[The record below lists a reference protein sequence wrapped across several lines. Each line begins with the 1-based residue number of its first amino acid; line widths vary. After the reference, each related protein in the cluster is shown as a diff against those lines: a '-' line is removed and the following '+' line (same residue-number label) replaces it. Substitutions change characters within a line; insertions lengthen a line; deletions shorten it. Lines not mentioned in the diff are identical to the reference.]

1 MKKRLNPVATYLRD
15 VMMAVMIIASGLF
28 LISFSIRIKL
38 NADFLQELGISKEVA
53 TEKISNSF
61 LRNYLDYY
69 GIKNLKNIATNNRAA
84 IVKDLGNYAKEYVK
98 SDAFK
103 KQYLAMKEEN
113 KPTEQQKLLTPEEL
127 KTQTIDNAKKF
138 VETSEELVK
147 KATTPDMKKIYEKNL
162 EDAKQNLKAAQ
173 DPNNEQ
179 YKSYAE
185 GYPTMVQYS
194 KQAREASL
202 KEWNEKY
209 PDNPLLYIK
218 PQLEDFLESTKDIDY
233 AAQLTEKNGKKYFV
247 NPAYEKK
254 NGNWKKAFRAGKE
267 TTETARAFVQQWLTE
282 PGFK

>member
-1 MKKRLNPVATYLRD
+1 MKKRMSHIATCFRD
-15 VMMAVMIIASGLF
+15 LMMAIMVIASGLF
-28 LISFSIRIKL
+28 LISFSVRK
-38 NADFLQELGISKEVA
+38 AMFTDFLQQLGISKEIA
-53 TEKISNSF
+53 TEKITNSF
-61 LRNYLDYY
+61 LGSYVDYY
-69 GIKNLKNIATNNRAA
+69 GIKNLKNIATTDRAA
-84 IVKDLGNYAKEYVK
+84 IVKDLASYAKEYVK
-98 SDAFK
+98 SEAFK
-103 KQYLAMKEEN
+103 KKYLEVKEQN
-113 KPTEQQKLLTPEEL
+113 KPAEQQKLLTPEEL

-147 KATTPDMKKIYEKNL
+147 KATTADMKKIYEKNL

-185 GYPTMVQYS
+185 GYPTLVQYS
-194 KQAREASL
+194 KQARESSL

-209 PDNPLLYIK
+209 PDNVLLYIK

-233 AAQLTEKNGKKYFV
+233 SAQLTEKNGKKYFV

-254 NGNWKKAFRAGKE
+254 NGNWKKGFRAGKE
-267 TTETARAFVQQWLTE
+267 TTETARAFVQQWLSE